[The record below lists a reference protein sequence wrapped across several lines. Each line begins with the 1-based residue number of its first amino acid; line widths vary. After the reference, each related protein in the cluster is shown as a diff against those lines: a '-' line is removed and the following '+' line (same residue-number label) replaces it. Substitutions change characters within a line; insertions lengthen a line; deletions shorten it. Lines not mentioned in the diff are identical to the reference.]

1 MWVERYDPSDI
12 VNEGSTK
19 KRGRSELRETSTECT
34 WNRDPVLPEHANKY
48 KHNLVSS
55 ETLIN
60 EIMAFN
66 HVPENV
72 KKGKTLDTYLREL
85 LAEQDKYIRLDQ
97 DKTLSL
103 STSLEILCNKELLL
117 CVDPS
122 QKFMLKWRLKKY
134 LTLQMRG
141 ILTPC

>member
-1 MWVERYDPSDI
+1 
-12 VNEGSTK
+12 
-19 KRGRSELRETSTECT
+19 
-34 WNRDPVLPEHANKY
+34 
-48 KHNLVSS
+48 
-55 ETLIN
+55 
-60 EIMAFN
+60 MAFN

-72 KKGKTLDTYLREL
+72 KKGKTLDTYLKEL
-85 LAEQDKYIRLDQ
+85 LAEQEKYIRLDQ

-122 QKFMLKWRLKKY
+122 QKFILKWRLKKY